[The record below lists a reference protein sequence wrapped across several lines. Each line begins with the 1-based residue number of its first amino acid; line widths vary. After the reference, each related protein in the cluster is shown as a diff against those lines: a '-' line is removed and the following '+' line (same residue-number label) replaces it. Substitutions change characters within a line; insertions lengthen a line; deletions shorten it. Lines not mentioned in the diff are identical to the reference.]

1 MWGQSKK
8 PKRNPQFDSLIGQNT
23 EIRGDVVFSGGL
35 IVQGVVKG
43 NVIAEEG
50 DDSVLT
56 LTERGTIEGEVRVPN
71 IMVNGTV
78 IGDVHAHSHVE
89 LAANA
94 RIHGNVY
101 YRLIEM
107 AMGAEVNGNLVHR
120 AAEDKQVVSLPSRD
134 ESTGTDNT

>member
-23 EIRGDVVFSGGL
+23 EIRGDVVFTGGL

-78 IGDVHAHSHVE
+78 IGDVIRTRRPVTP
-89 LAANA
+89 LTL
-94 RIHGNVY
+94 RGNPSC
-101 YRLIEM
+101 R
-107 AMGAEVNGNLVHR
+107 HR
-120 AAEDKQVVSLPSRD
+120 RCRRRS
-134 ESTGTDNT
+134 